1 MKVNVG
7 SRKKRGQ
14 KKEERARALLPKKVA
29 AALLDCEKGI
39 PIKGRNPGRAA
50 GLKHLQFAILRV
62 SSSGLSIRG
71 KMRFSTQFGPGG
83 AVPFASRFTFLND
96 KTR

>member
-29 AALLDCEKGI
+29 AALLDCGKGI
-39 PIKGRNPGRAA
+39 PIKERNPGRAA
-50 GLKHLQFAILRV
+50 SLKHLQFEY
-62 SSSGLSIRG
+62 
-71 KMRFSTQFGPGG
+71 
-83 AVPFASRFTFLND
+83 FAFHRPACLFAE
-96 KTR
+96 K